1 MTTVIDLSVRTIEAL
16 AVATI
21 VWTVLHATVR
31 YLVNLRAARQDA
43 YERFRVYIGKGLL
56 LGLELLVAADI
67 LETVLVDPTLDSMK
81 LLALLVVVRTFL
93 SWSISVEIEGRW
105 PWQRDLGVARDR

>member
-1 MTTVIDLSVRTIEAL
+1 MATAIDVSVRTIEAL
-16 AVATI
+16 AVGTI
-21 VWTVLHATVR
+21 IGTVLHATVR
-31 YLVNLRAARQDA
+31 YLLNLQRARQDA

-105 PWQRDLGVARDR
+105 PWQRPVGEARDG